1 MAKTQRYGIKFPF
14 NIVSELNTLLDV
26 NLTKDEKVK
35 SQIMHVIFTQKG
47 QRLRNPDFGTNL
59 IQFIFNPNDVQTWD
73 DVKFELK
80 EDVKRWVPDCE
91 LSDVEVYE
99 TDNGRG
105 LIARLN
111 YSVREDDGTITSH
124 ELITNL

>member
-1 MAKTQRYGIKFPF
+1 MAKEQRYGIKFPF

-59 IQFIFNPNDVQTWD
+59 IQFIFNPNDSQTWD
-73 DVKFELK
+73 DIKFELK
-80 EDVKRWVPDCE
+80 EEVKKWVPDCE
-91 LSDVEVYE
+91 LRDIEIYE

-105 LIARLN
+105 LISQLN
-111 YSVREDDGTITSH
+111 YTVREDDGTITSH
-124 ELITNL
+124 ELVTNL